1 MELQHLQEKT
11 ILGIKQFEAEKQAST
26 EDELLFHYM
35 DRINEEVGVLASNVF
50 GNDETLPAAFANAI
64 YSLSMLAKK
73 MNVNLQDVI
82 AEKIQQVE
90 DVAKMGL

>member
-1 MELQHLQEKT
+1 MDLNHLQEKT
-11 ILGIKQFEAEKQAST
+11 VIGIKQFEAEKQASS

-50 GNDETLPAAFANAI
+50 GKDETLPASLANAV

-73 MNVNLQDVI
+73 MNVNLQEVI

-90 DVAKMGL
+90 DTAKMGM